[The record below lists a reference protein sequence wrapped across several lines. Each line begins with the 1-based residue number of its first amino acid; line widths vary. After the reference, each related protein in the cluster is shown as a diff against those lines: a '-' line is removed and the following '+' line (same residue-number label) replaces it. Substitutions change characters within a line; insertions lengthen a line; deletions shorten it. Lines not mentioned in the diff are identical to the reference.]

1 MAIPIKIGNYR
12 LAKTLGSGSF
22 GKVKGTQIVYEN
34 YKFTYKKIVGI
45 NEITKTKVAVKILN
59 KRKIKTLGMFDKIK
73 REIKILKLFNHPH
86 IIKLYEFIDTPSDI
100 FVILEYASGGELFD
114 LISRKEKV
122 RIFRNI
128 LTSAVCR
135 HLLWTPSG
143 CLSLFGY
150 PYHYFMVAFLLDL

>member
-1 MAIPIKIGNYR
+1 MI
-12 LAKTLGSGSF
+12 L
-22 GKVKGTQIVYEN
+22 
-34 YKFTYKKIVGI
+34 VGI

-59 KRKIKTLGMFDKIK
+59 KRKIKNLGMFDKIK

-122 RIFRNI
+122 SHFFNFLINYLVSSSQDTYI
-128 LTSAVCR
+128 YGDCIKITYN
-135 HLLWTPSG
+135 LL
-143 CLSLFGY
+143 
-150 PYHYFMVAFLLDL
+150 

>member
-1 MAIPIKIGNYR
+1 MATTDWPKLWALAHSEKSKVTLKFIVILFTFKI
-12 LAKTLGSGSF
+12 
-22 GKVKGTQIVYEN
+22 
-34 YKFTYKKIVGI
+34 IVGI

-122 RIFRNI
+122 SLIYMFSFIFDDA
-128 LTSAVCR
+128 LYS
-135 HLLWTPSG
+135 
-143 CLSLFGY
+143 
-150 PYHYFMVAFLLDL
+150 